1 MSLVSEFLQKVGLIR
16 NETQYHGNTKER
28 VADTFETLFN
38 LDVWFKKVDS
48 SDPKAGKL
56 ITWDGQAVEGGGLAT
71 DMNNLDDDI
80 LEADK
85 KVIRE
90 KLGAAYEGFDNDN
103 SGELSGSVGGETNTN
118 SGAGSANVGGG
129 GNINSG
135 ATSASVGG
143 VLLENKAYAET
154 SRGLFNLSESN
165 HADSATSWHD
175 DDLIESVG
183 GGDEVNNRL
192 NLFARYK
199 SGAFY
204 WIKKT
209 LSTITNAVKGFHAAD
224 TDGRLNY
231 FDGSVWK
238 KYLLEG
244 EGSGGAYIEILN
256 QFNDVNGDI
265 DLDLITEE
273 GTYVL
278 KVPRDQ
284 GDLNGLPYYG
294 GDGPGNVQIDVF
306 ITDNYTM
313 QRVIYYTYTDGRP
326 ILAYRFKYGSN
337 PYLNW
342 DHSYKE
348 DYNGVAPSVTASVAT
363 SYNIYVKEKA
373 QHYDLTMTDDTDIS
387 FLEMIEAN
395 ETKVITITL
404 KGDYAFTFPAWL
416 KSLETNDEYDTIG
429 GTLAAEIVINIKNG
443 GASPQGYYTL
453 QMIDYVL

>member
-38 LDVWFKKVDS
+38 LDIWFKKLDS
-48 SDPKAGKL
+48 SDPDATKIYQADGTL
-56 ITWDGQAVEGGGLAT
+56 IDLPEGGLAT

-90 KLGAAYEGFDNDN
+90 KLGAAYEGDNNTNSGDDSGSVAGEGNDN
-103 SGELSGSVGGETNTN
+103 SGNYSGSVGGIDSVNSGIYSGSVGGE
-118 SGAGSANVGGG
+118 S
-129 GNINSG
+129 NINIGIS
-135 ATSASVGG
+135 TASVGG
-143 VLLENKAYAET
+143 KGLENKTFAET
-154 SRGLFNLSESN
+154 SKGRYNLSESN
-165 HADSATSWHD
+165 HATSETLWHD

-183 GGDEVNNRL
+183 GGTTGGNRL

-224 TDGRLNY
+224 EDGRLNY

-244 EGSGGAYIEILN
+244 EGSGGGYIEILN
-256 QFNDVNGDI
+256 QFNDVNGEI

-278 KVPRDQ
+278 MGIRDEL
-284 GDLNGLPYYG
+284 LNGLPQYR
-294 GDGPGNVQIDVF
+294 GDGPSNVQIDVF
-306 ITDNYTM
+306 KSGG
-313 QRVIYYTYTDGRP
+313 YTYQRAIYFSLTETNP
-326 ILAYRFKYGSN
+326 SIAYRLKYNSGS
-337 PYLNW
+337 Y
-342 DHSYKE
+342 
-348 DYNGVAPSVTASVAT
+348 
-363 SYNIYVKEKA
+363 
-373 QHYDLTMTDDTDIS
+373 TDWADTREQMDDKN
-387 FLEMIEAN
+387 FL
-395 ETKVITITL
+395 K
-404 KGDYAFTFPAWL
+404 
-416 KSLETNDEYDTIG
+416 ETNNDEDLRFWKGTQAEYDAITTKGIN
-429 GTLAAEIVINIKNG
+429 TLYIIN
-443 GASPQGYYTL
+443 
-453 QMIDYVL
+453 